1 MGNERDAFRKRLDS
15 GFFCQSHLPSLDL
28 WFTLDCNPS
37 LEFIRQQASWHS
49 PIAKRDDRD
58 LSLQEVLLIAQI
70 LVEL

>member
-1 MGNERDAFRKRLDS
+1 MG
-15 GFFCQSHLPSLDL
+15 
-28 WFTLDCNPS
+28 FTKG
-37 LEFIRQQASWHS
+37 HS